1 LVEYLASC
9 DLDHGTVPFASY
21 DVLED
26 A

>member
-1 LVEYLASC
+1 LVEYLAPC